1 MEILRAIF
9 VLPNMPRGLPRKTTI
24 WGSQQD
30 QTLKESKAFA
40 DGDFV
45 LKSDI
50 TFSGLTIA
58 KVHFNCEKVSSFF
71 IFIFLIYLA

>member
-9 VLPNMPRGLPRKTTI
+9 VLANMPRGLPRKTTI
-24 WGSQQD
+24 WGSQHD
-30 QTLKESKAFA
+30 HALKESKAFA

-45 LKSDI
+45 SKSDI
-50 TFSGLTIA
+50 SFLGLTIA